1 MYYWYYLVLLFK
13 LVSTASFSKEQLSN
27 NFLDIKFTYI
37 VDFCYDYVYIGTKLC
52 CYWWYLHAI
61 ASNRHCFLLQ
71 LLSPHKCTMTR
82 RRAVSRCR
90 PLGRPHWAPQP
101 WAPPTITS
109 TTTTILTTITTMA
122 TPTPTATANS
132 RLRRSGRLA
141 GRASLLQSAHLAP
154 CCSSTSRTQCG
165 KCA

>member
-1 MYYWYYLVLLFK
+1 MYYWYYLVLLFQ
-13 LVSTASFSKEQLSN
+13 LVSTASFSKECLSGHKVYLYNWFLLWLCLRRN
-27 NFLDIKFTYI
+27 NTFLLLI
-37 VDFCYDYVYIGTKLC
+37 
-52 CYWWYLHAI
+52 YLHAI

-132 RLRRSGRLA
+132 RLRRSGHLA
-141 GRASLLQSAHLAP
+141 DRASLPQSDRLAP
-154 CCSSTSRTQCG
+154 CSSSTSRTQCG

>member
-1 MYYWYYLVLLFK
+1 M
-13 LVSTASFSKEQLSN
+13 STASISKGCLSGHKVYLYN
-27 NFLDIKFTYI
+27 WFLLW
-37 VDFCYDYVYIGTKLC
+37 LC
-52 CYWWYLHAI
+52 LHQNKTFLWLIYLYAI

-122 TPTPTATANS
+122 TPTANS

-141 GRASLLQSAHLAP
+141 GRASLLQSARLAP
-154 CCSSTSRTQCG
+154 CSSSTSRTQCG